1 MLATYRMTPPPPR
14 PTFDSEVLICIAL
27 LFVHKNNYLTLPLNV
42 VPLKLTG
49 PFGHHYV
56 TEGAPFAEFR
66 YIVLTGNHL
75 PYFLT
80 WKLNSSV
87 FNGNTRISLFNDSK
101 TLVLRFPSRVDSGI
115 YADSKQYSGQH
126 ITQLDSQNNLYVVCE
141 HYACKRRRV
150 NVLHSIVSKTSW

>member
-1 MLATYRMTPPPPR
+1 MAHIEAGEDLY
-14 PTFDSEVLICIAL
+14 L
-27 LFVHKNNYLTLPLNV
+27 LNNCSDMQFLDEPECNPMPFNV

-66 YIVLTGNHL
+66 YNVLTGNHL

-80 WKLNSSV
+80 WKLNGSV

-115 YADSKQYSGQH
+115 YTLTANSTAGS
-126 ITQLDSQNNLYVVCE
+126 TSLNLI
-141 HYACKRRRV
+141 
-150 NVLHSIVSKTSW
+150 L